1 MIKTPSAIRKA
12 AVFQLDVPLTQLK
25 PGFYTCQV
33 NVIDDAPGQ
42 FRTEVGI
49 ACEVAST
56 MCTIPLPNNG
66 RGGGPPGVSRDQ
78 SQYIVLTR
86 PQIMV
91 FGEGRFSISRQ
102 ARFVQNG
109 LFPYSRDSTII
120 GTCQSGRERKCLSA
134 LVAPSSQLRIG
145 R

>member
-1 MIKTPSAIRKA
+1 M
-12 AVFQLDVPLTQLK
+12 FQLDVPLTQLK

-91 FGEGRFSISRQ
+91 FHCLNSQ
-102 ARFVQNG
+102 AFLVTEKLTQTRSLPVATYFTKLSG
-109 LFPYSRDSTII
+109 LDRWSRD
-120 GTCQSGRERKCLSA
+120 GNVRAQMMNH
-134 LVAPSSQLRIG
+134 
-145 R
+145 